1 MKKTSIQYNISNKAI
16 FDEVFTNWPNFNKLL
31 AKGPDA
37 VKQFLYEN
45 WVYLKKVLTDNKEL
59 EVVDADKE
67 VTVNDFDVT
76 FNKTENGT
84 PVFFITFPDH
94 DFNDASSKYVALALT
109 KKRPRYF
116 TLEYSFNHL
125 ENKRCW
131 VIGEFYINNNS
142 KAHKNYGP
150 VDNMRLSWFAGY
162 ILGMLKSEGE

>member
-84 PVFFITFPDH
+84 
-94 DFNDASSKYVALALT
+94 ALALT